1 MERRSMKKAEAKI
14 TTIIGKDAVLEGDF
28 SASGSI
34 RLDGCVEGNV
44 KVTGI
49 CIVGAAGKIHG
60 NLEAH
65 SSIIGGE
72 ILGNVTMEE
81 RTELT
86 GTARVIGDIR
96 TNLIVIDEKA
106 IFQGRCDMNQ
116 DETKIR
122 KRPPRENRAAKKS
135 AKDALKEA
143 LQEMEAETKAED
155 DLVAASNEIEQ
166 NNREE
171 I

>member
-1 MERRSMKKAEAKI
+1 MKRAEAKI

-28 SASGSI
+28 MASGSI

-44 KVTGI
+44 KVSGI

-60 NLEAH
+60 NLEAY
-65 SSIIGGE
+65 STIIGGE
-72 ILGNVTMEE
+72 VLGNVTVEE

-86 GTARVIGDIR
+86 GTARLIGDIR

-143 LQEMEAETKAED
+143 LQEMEEETKAAEA
-155 DLVAASNEIEQ
+155 DLVAASNEISE
-166 NNREE
+166 NDNEA

>member
-1 MERRSMKKAEAKI
+1 MKRAEAKI

-28 SASGSI
+28 TASGSV
-34 RLDGCVEGNV
+34 RLDGCIEGNV
-44 KVTGI
+44 KISGI

-65 SSIIGGE
+65 SAIIGGE

-86 GTARVIGDIR
+86 GTARLIGDIR

-122 KRPPRENRAAKKS
+122 KRPPKESRSGKKS

-143 LQEMEAETKAED
+143 LQEMEAETKADED
-155 DLVAASNEIEQ
+155 DLVAASNEIPQ
-166 NNREE
+166 SNSEE